1 MAKKKNVEATDLVT
15 FYMDDV
21 VKQKSKLESVKDFA
35 KDHNFDEALF
45 YRHFESFKELE
56 QHIFKLLF
64 DNSLEVLEQSDEYAI
79 FDQRNK
85 LISLYYTFFENLSLN
100 REFIVLSLEDYKNP
114 LKALAVF
121 SKLKE
126 SFSTYIDTLNLEAL
140 NLNIDLLEG
149 VQKKTIR
156 ESAWIQ
162 LVLTIKF
169 WLDDTSPA
177 FEKTDVFIEKSL
189 NTSLDLLD
197 TKTLNNL
204 IDLGKFLYKEKFQS
218 KFS

>member
-1 MAKKKNVEATDLVT
+1 MAKKKKVDVLDLIT

-21 VKQKSKLESVKDFA
+21 VKHRSKPESIVEFA
-35 KDHNFDEALF
+35 KMHNFEDGTF
-45 YRHFESFKELE
+45 YLHFESFKELE

-64 DNSLEVLEQSDEYAI
+64 DNSLEVLEQSDEYAV
-79 FDQRNK
+79 FDRKNK

-100 REFIVLSLEDYKNP
+100 REFVIIALEDQKNI
-114 LKALAVF
+114 LKTLSVF

-126 SFSTYIDTLNLEAL
+126 SFIEFIDSLNLETL
-140 NLNIDLLEG
+140 SLNIDLIEG
-149 VQKKTIR
+149 IQKTTIR

-162 LVLTIKF
+162 LLLTMKF

-218 KFS
+218 S

>member
-1 MAKKKNVEATDLVT
+1 MAKKKKVEVMDLVT

-21 VKQKSKLESVKDFA
+21 VKYRAKLESVEEFA
-35 KDHNFDEALF
+35 KAHNFDEVLF
-45 YRHFESFKELE
+45 YSHFESFKELE

-64 DNSLEVLEQSDEYAI
+64 DNSLVVLEQSDEYAV
-79 FDQRNK
+79 FDRKNK

-100 REFIVLSLEDYKNP
+100 REFVVIALEEHKNLLTTLS
-114 LKALAVF
+114 VF

-126 SFSTYIDTLNLEAL
+126 SFTMFIDSLNLETL
-140 NLNIDLLEG
+140 SLNIDLLEG
-149 VQKKTIR
+149 VQKTTIR

-162 LVLTIKF
+162 MLLTIKF
-169 WLDDTSPA
+169 WLDDSSPDS
-177 FEKTDVFIEKSL
+177 EKTDVFIEKSL

-218 KFS
+218 S

>member
-1 MAKKKNVEATDLVT
+1 MAKKKKLEIIDLVT

-21 VKQKSKLESVKDFA
+21 VKLRSKPESIEEFA
-35 KDHNFDEALF
+35 KTHNFDDALF
-45 YRHFESFKELE
+45 YNHFESFKDLE

-64 DNSLEVLEQSDEYAI
+64 ENSLEVLEQSDEYAV
-79 FDQRNK
+79 FDRKNK

-100 REFIVLSLEDYKNP
+100 REFVVLVLEEYKNI
-114 LKALAVF
+114 LKTL
-121 SKLKE
+121 SILSELKV
-126 SFSTYIDTLNLEAL
+126 SFTIYIDTLNLDDL
-140 NLNIDLLEG
+140 SLNIDLLEG
-149 VQKKTIR
+149 VQKTTIR

-162 LVLTIKF
+162 LLFTMKF
-169 WLDDTSPA
+169 WLDDKSPD

-218 KFS
+218 S